1 MSFENCYKNYKTFFQ
16 MTICTRKMKTMDLNG
31 VSNYQL
37 RKKNILIIASYN
49 DKALA
54 KNLGAI

>member
-1 MSFENCYKNYKTFFQ
+1 
-16 MTICTRKMKTMDLNG
+16 MKTMDLNG